1 VRNLSLRYIAYQKL
15 IDYYIKFTYLCKMFL
30 NRRLVAVVA
39 GLLLIIFVSG
49 CKSKYEKLRAS
60 NNLPL
65 KYQEAVKYYE
75 KKKYTK
81 ALALFDDLM
90 QRYRGQAEAEDL
102 YYYTAYTNY
111 RLKDYTSAR
120 YHFKQFA
127 QTFPNSAKA
136 EECRFMSAYC
146 FYLDSPRYSLDQENT
161 RKAVDELQLFVN
173 LYPESE
179 KAKEASD
186 LIQTLRD
193 KLERKAFAN
202 ARLYYDM
209 GLNDDY
215 KAAVIALENV
225 LKDYPDTK
233 YAEEITY
240 LIIKSQ
246 YKYAEKSHP
255 RRQEERYSKVIDYY
269 QEFVEDYPESKHL
282 KEVEGIRKD
291 SETSM
296 AQSIKRWNEIKKSIE
311 EQERE
316 LGINQQRENTAEE
329 KK

>member
-1 VRNLSLRYIAYQKL
+1 
-15 IDYYIKFTYLCKMFL
+15 M
-30 NRRLVAVVA
+30 AVVA
-39 GLLLIIFVSG
+39 GLLLIVFISG
-49 CKSKYEKLRAS
+49 CKSKFEKLRAS
-60 NNLPL
+60 NNLAL
-65 KYQEAVKYYE
+65 KYQEAVKFYE

-136 EECRFMSAYC
+136 EECRFMTAYC
-146 FYLDSPRYSLDQENT
+146 FYLDSPRSSLDQENT
-161 RKAVDELQLFVN
+161 RKAIDELQLFVN

-179 KAKEASD
+179 KAKEAAD
-186 LIQTLRD
+186 LIQQLRD
-193 KLERKAFAN
+193 KLEKKAFSN
-202 ARLYYDM
+202 AKLYYDM

-225 LKDYPDTK
+225 LKEYPDTK
-233 YAEEITY
+233 YAEEINY
-240 LIIKSQ
+240 LIIKAQ
-246 YKYAEKSHP
+246 FRYAEKSTP

-269 QEFVEDYPESKHL
+269 QDFVDDYPESKHR
-282 KEVEGIRKD
+282 KEVDDIRKD
-291 SETSM
+291 SETNM
-296 AQSIKRWNEIKKSIE
+296 AVAIKRWNEIKKSIE

-316 LGINQQRENTAEE
+316 LGVNQQRESTEE
-329 KK
+329 VKK